1 MPLNIAI
8 DGPSG
13 AGKSTAAKLLSKNLG
28 FLYIDTGALYRTVGL
43 YCLRAGVSDLRCG
56 KQVAPKLEEIQIE
69 LKFIDGAQRVLLNG
83 EDASDQIRTP
93 EVSMAAS
100 DVSSIPCVREFLLEL
115 QRSIA
120 RENNVIMDGRDIG
133 TVILPDAQVKF
144 FLSASIEARAR
155 RRTKELKERGVD
167 AAYDTVLAEM
177 EERDKNDSSRAIAP
191 LKAAEDAVL
200 IDNSALS
207 LEEAVALMERLIK
220 ERVDTCSIGL

>member
-1 MPLNIAI
+1 MPA
-8 DGPSG
+8 
-13 AGKSTAAKLLSKNLG
+13 
-28 FLYIDTGALYRTVGL
+28 R
-43 YCLRAGVSDLRCG
+43 RAVSDLRCG

-83 EDASDQIRTP
+83 EDVSDQIRTP

-155 RRTKELKERGVD
+155 RRTKELKGARRGRSIRYG
-167 AAYDTVLAEM
+167 AR
-177 EERDKNDSSRAIAP
+177 RDGGAGQK
-191 LKAAEDAVL
+191 
-200 IDNSALS
+200 
-207 LEEAVALMERLIK
+207 
-220 ERVDTCSIGL
+220 

>member
-83 EDASDQIRTP
+83 
-93 EVSMAAS
+93 
-100 DVSSIPCVREFLLEL
+100 
-115 QRSIA
+115 
-120 RENNVIMDGRDIG
+120 
-133 TVILPDAQVKF
+133 
-144 FLSASIEARAR
+144 
-155 RRTKELKERGVD
+155 
-167 AAYDTVLAEM
+167 
-177 EERDKNDSSRAIAP
+177 
-191 LKAAEDAVL
+191 
-200 IDNSALS
+200 
-207 LEEAVALMERLIK
+207 
-220 ERVDTCSIGL
+220 